1 MSKKLKRLGFT
12 VYHGIVG
19 ICFIIC
25 MIADHSGEHE
35 RLYKV
40 AVVLA
45 VFLYMG
51 RELRRDWRLSGT
63 KN

>member
-12 VYHGIVG
+12 AYHGIVG
-19 ICFIIC
+19 ICFTVC
-25 MIADHSGEHE
+25 MIADHSGKHE
-35 RLYKV
+35 WLYKV

-45 VFLYMG
+45 VFLYIG